1 MNFKR
6 WAMYG
11 GGDPSHLSPVEA
23 RQYRL
28 WRYCQWLML
37 LVIGVFAVMAY
48 RQQIAPRMLG
58 LSIAW
63 CCCLV
68 AVIVC
73 QPQYRTWSIVGT
85 MIGTTLAAIVG
96 CATNGGLGSMASAWI
111 VYLPLLG
118 GVMGGS
124 RIAKIWVY
132 VSGLMI
138 LVFLLLDINGM
149 PMPNLTP
156 PEFAYRQDV
165 IQLCMQVIAVAMMLN
180 GLIGQ
185 VELSELA
192 MSKTI
197 DTLNDEVASR
207 LFAEQKAVQAE
218 KKKAEFFTSM
228 SHELKTPLNAIT
240 GFTRMA
246 IKQAKNGR
254 IDERGLDA
262 LQRVLSNGQDLLSL
276 VKNLLVISKSSKG
289 EVEENK
295 LDFDLVHLVSEVVS
309 DLSSLVSD
317 RVALINHCSGSM
329 KVHACMPVL
338 RRILINLVGNALK
351 YTDEGTVTVSVQ
363 NAPAKGKTWLAI
375 SVSDTGPG
383 IPDEELPFLFE
394 PYTRGVANN
403 HKAGTGLGLAL
414 SQQWAR
420 QLGGY
425 IDLTT
430 QKGTGSEFT
439 LYLPRELLEPDH

>member
-1 MNFKR
+1 
-6 WAMYG
+6 
-11 GGDPSHLSPVEA
+11 
-23 RQYRL
+23 
-28 WRYCQWLML
+28 
-37 LVIGVFAVMAY
+37 
-48 RQQIAPRMLG
+48 
-58 LSIAW
+58 
-63 CCCLV
+63 
-68 AVIVC
+68 
-73 QPQYRTWSIVGT
+73 
-85 MIGTTLAAIVG
+85 
-96 CATNGGLGSMASAWI
+96 
-111 VYLPLLG
+111 
-118 GVMGGS
+118 
-124 RIAKIWVY
+124 
-132 VSGLMI
+132 
-138 LVFLLLDINGM
+138 
-149 PMPNLTP
+149 
-156 PEFAYRQDV
+156 
-165 IQLCMQVIAVAMMLN
+165 
-180 GLIGQ
+180 
-185 VELSELA
+185 